1 MSYRLEAMSMKIVTP
16 EKAIELVREGRTG
29 FLMTLVYWL
38 NDPDA
43 PVDPENLGIRV
54 QTGGLTLSPEHT
66 PNISLVGDILVTD
79 AYFPE
84 ELIPEPLRKEEN
96 RMEWGGFRV
105 SVRIPKWAIM
115 AILFPAD

>member
-1 MSYRLEAMSMKIVTP
+1 MSMKIVTP
-16 EKAIELVREGRTG
+16 EKAIELVREGKTG

-43 PVDPENLGIRV
+43 PVNPENLGIRV

-84 ELIPEPLRKEEN
+84 ELIPEPLRRKEN
-96 RMEWGGFRV
+96 KMEWGGFRV

-115 AILFPAD
+115 AILFPTD